1 MSVQIGNPCPL
12 FETQLSD
19 GSVFKISDYI
29 GKKNLVI
36 YFYPK
41 DFTPGCTKE
50 ACAFRDNYEAFQELN
65 CEVIGISGDSES
77 SHDKFAEHHQL
88 PYVLLPDPSKT
99 IQKQFGVPRSLFGLI
114 PGRVTYIIDEAG
126 IVRGIYNSLNDPFG
140 HIQKGLELV
149 RSFRKSQ

>member
-1 MSVQIGNPCPL
+1 MSTKIGDKCPT
-12 FETQLSD
+12 FTTQLSD
-19 GSVFKISDYI
+19 GKSFDLNELI

-65 CEVIGISGDSES
+65 CEVIGISGDSGD
-77 SHDKFAEHHQL
+77 SHDQFAEKYEL
-88 PYVLLPDPSKT
+88 PYILVPDNDKK
-99 IQKQFGVPRSLFGLI
+99 IQKLFGVPKSLFGLI
-114 PGRVTYIIDEAG
+114 PGRVTYIIDMKG
-126 IVRGIYNSLNDPFG
+126 IVRGVYNSLNDPFG

-149 RSFRKSQ
+149 KGF